1 MLDFKMKVAKVV
13 MAVVIVV
20 MLLGVLTLV
29 RWIIVGWD

>member
-20 MLLGVLTLV
+20 MLLGVVTLV

>member
-13 MAVVIVV
+13 MAVVVVV

>member
-1 MLDFKMKVAKVV
+1 MLDFKMKVARVV